1 MANYHINYL
10 TGSNVTGDGSTENP
24 WATLEYTLDNSGAIA
39 GDVIKV
45 VGSGTTLVDA
55 AASPNTDNLTDDL
68 NTSVDLTSQ
77 LAVGDVIRI
86 DPNMSDG
93 PEFNGWM
100 LTEVVAI
107 TATTL
112 TTRMEFIFPNQATTN
127 FSIYKIDSP
136 ILTSTT
142 ENLPGIGPEITVE
155 FGYDA
160 TFTSII
166 GLSYFINNSTG
177 AGGSSGKLF
186 DFNTSGSGT
195 VKTAFMKNLAICR
208 FLKAIEAGF
217 GGFAAVSN
225 LHLLNADSTPSNT
238 GGYTTP
244 DSEDGT
250 GIYLNDCQGL
260 FPMATGYLDYFYYS
274 GVDGYRG
281 RFKAHINQC
290 RDRVLGGTPAG
301 IINGLVGY
309 AVQGE
314 AFGTSQLFQAAY
326 GINIS
331 GPVSLIGIDAQV
343 VTTGTFYRTAGIFA
357 GYGEIIMDS
366 FNLVKNGKT
375 REQTPINLITQG
387 YSGKGFPGQAYIK
400 LPTGTTIDDWTW
412 VATGTEPDWQSV
424 SNITLEDDNGIHNSS
439 NCSMFVKQNLI
450 DQETGNSCLELVI
463 PGGRAQYD
471 WTATP
476 ILARLATRN
485 GAATL
490 SGIDIRYRNT
500 TTNIKT
506 GNFSLIIGDDPDSA
520 FSTMSF
526 NSTSWAT
533 INTTLSTT
541 RNAGRYILQ
550 TDQYVPIYIRI
561 GDQSLLSNDDIRTTI
576 LIDSITPVYS

>member
-10 TGSNVTGDGSTENP
+10 TGSNVTGDGSTGNP
-24 WATLEYTLDNSGAIA
+24 WATLEYTLANSGAIA

-55 AASPNTDNLTDDL
+55 AASPNTNNLTTVL

-77 LAVGDVIRI
+77 LAVNDVIRI

-127 FSIYKIDSP
+127 FSIHKIDSP

-142 ENLPGIGPEITVE
+142 ENFVQTDPEITVE

-166 GLSYFINNSTG
+166 GLSYFINNSIG
-177 AGGSSGKLF
+177 AGGRIGKLF
-186 DFNTSGSGT
+186 DFNTSGTGT
-195 VKTAFMKNLAICR
+195 IGTPFMKNLAVCR
-208 FLKAIEAGF
+208 FQWAIETGF
-217 GGFAAVSN
+217 GGFAPVSN
-225 LHLLNADSTPSNT
+225 LHLLNTEGGTNSA
-238 GGYTTP
+238 GGYTTL

-250 GIYLNDCQGL
+250 GIYLNDCEGAFPIDSGGL
-260 FPMATGYLDYFYYS
+260 EYLYKSD
-274 GVDGYRG
+274 GDGYRG
-281 RFKAHINQC
+281 RFKAHVNTC
-290 RDRVLGGTPAG
+290 RDRELSDTSSGL
-301 IINGLVGY
+301 INGLVGY
-309 AVQGE
+309 SVLGE
-314 AFGTSQLFQAAY
+314 AFGTSQLFHKAH

-331 GPVSLIGIDAQV
+331 GPVSLIGIDFQD
-343 VTTGTFYRTAGIFA
+343 VTTGYARTAGIFA

-387 YSGKGFPGQAYIK
+387 FELKGFPGPAYIK
-400 LPTGTTIDDWTW
+400 LPTGSTIDDWTW
-412 VATGTEPDWQSV
+412 VATGNDPAWQSV

-450 DQETGNSCLELVI
+450 DQETGNSCLELVL
-463 PGGRAQYD
+463 PGGRSYTD

-500 TTNIKT
+500 TTNT
-506 GNFSLIIGDDPDSA
+506 RNGFFSLIIGDGDNEA
-520 FSTMSF
+520 FFQMNFT
-526 NSTSWAT
+526 STSWAT
-533 INTTLSTT
+533 INATINTA
-541 RNAGRYILQ
+541 RNGARYIQQ
-550 TDQYVPIYIRI
+550 TDQYVPIYINF
-561 GDQSLLSNDDIRTTI
+561 GGESPSSNNDTRTTI
-576 LIDSITPVYS
+576 LIDSITPIYT